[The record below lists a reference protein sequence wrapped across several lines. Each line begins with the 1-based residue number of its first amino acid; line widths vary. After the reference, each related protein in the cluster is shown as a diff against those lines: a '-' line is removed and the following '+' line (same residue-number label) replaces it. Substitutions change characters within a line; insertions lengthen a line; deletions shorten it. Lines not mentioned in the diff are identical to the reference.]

1 MLERNLSCLLG
12 LLAFELKSTQGINFF
27 GDPWDNGVGL
37 YEGGLVYCIFDGFME
52 MKIYFSI
59 LWTIY
64 FGIIDRREL
73 LLSIINRD
81 MFFLGVAQILDTYL
95 SIEVHEIMPEISFMT
110 TNLVINRNLP
120 VFVTIY
126 IKQLIHTLRFSKSI

>member
-1 MLERNLSCLLG
+1 MN
-12 LLAFELKSTQGINFF
+12 
-27 GDPWDNGVGL
+27 NGVGV
-37 YEGGLVYCIFDGFME
+37 YGDGLVYCIFDGFME

-81 MFFLGVAQILDTYL
+81 MFFLGVTQILDTYL
-95 SIEVHEIMPEISFMT
+95 AIEVHEIMPEISFMT
-110 TNLVINRNLP
+110 TNLVINRNLH
-120 VFVTIY
+120 VGVCNY
-126 IKQLIHTLRFSKSI
+126 LYKQLIQTLRFSKSI